1 MKSRGTGKL
10 FCCQY
15 FNVFL
20 LFLFFHLPVRCD
32 LLTKVGPLCSVIDE
46 IPRLWQS
53 FTNKLLQLVVSK
65 PSVSQE
71 NVKQSLFAISKASN
85 KFLLKLYGR
94 VYELPFP
101 KEPGQCLNS
110 PFVSRAS
117 ATLSV
122 TFFQQC
128 PFCGSHTRL
137 SSCSWNFN
145 LNKHLALN
153 MTFVVIDFFLENL
166 SCSNG
171 HLRIIREIPYV
182 SNGHVFCGKYTIFSL
197 YPNSNEV
204 LIAVFSNRCFYF
216 KIQSFFISMDAK
228 MIWTGEARKSFS
240 EIPAID
246 HVFLKK
252 TNITVQVFL
261 IQVAKSAL
269 AQIQEVD
276 HCKIFVY
283 DGPDINTQQIMPQK
297 QLYQLSTFQ
306 GFVLRKQTF
315 KSKCFLLFSGKTLK
329 LKNIFVFK
337 NEMNLSLPTD
347 RCLYNKHLCV
357 ISFETILGHQLN
369 ASLISV
375 LMKREAITPNCRYC
389 GLSVLINNI
398 SSHEGYSTVCQNKSK
413 RSSETF
419 YSSNST
425 LQFIVYWYF
434 QHIPVHAQLIL
445 RSTPCRPVVIDICFS
460 STLLVGPWHSR
471 KFVLKQ
477 KTNSS
482 GLNLRMAMW
491 KSSLFFSIQKD
502 ACVVLQI
509 LPNQRVVHY
518 CNNGGLS
525 SK

>member
-1 MKSRGTGKL
+1 
-10 FCCQY
+10 
-15 FNVFL
+15 
-20 LFLFFHLPVRCD
+20 
-32 LLTKVGPLCSVIDE
+32 
-46 IPRLWQS
+46 
-53 FTNKLLQLVVSK
+53 
-65 PSVSQE
+65 
-71 NVKQSLFAISKASN
+71 
-85 KFLLKLYGR
+85 
-94 VYELPFP
+94 
-101 KEPGQCLNS
+101 
-110 PFVSRAS
+110 
-117 ATLSV
+117 
-122 TFFQQC
+122 
-128 PFCGSHTRL
+128 
-137 SSCSWNFN
+137 
-145 LNKHLALN
+145 
-153 MTFVVIDFFLENL
+153 
-166 SCSNG
+166 
-171 HLRIIREIPYV
+171 
-182 SNGHVFCGKYTIFSL
+182 
-197 YPNSNEV
+197 
-204 LIAVFSNRCFYF
+204 
-216 KIQSFFISMDAK
+216 
-228 MIWTGEARKSFS
+228 MIWTGEARKIFS

-246 HVFLKK
+246 HVFFKQ
-252 TNITVQVFL
+252 TIITVQVFF

-269 AQIQEVD
+269 AQIQEPD
-276 HCKIFVY
+276 HCEIFVY